1 MSYVYF
7 KAYFLYSEHK
17 NDKKGTNHDMPFIVI
32 MSINFYYNIFSY
44 LIGILDVSTNS
55 NLKAFFNQL
64 TVFVNCLH
72 NMFFRGSLKPTR

>member
-1 MSYVYF
+1 
-7 KAYFLYSEHK
+7 
-17 NDKKGTNHDMPFIVI
+17 MPFIVI

-44 LIGILDVSTNS
+44 FIGILDVSTNS

-72 NMFFRGSLKPTR
+72 NLFF